1 MQAVLDCLAPDAS
14 WQNVPH
20 PPSVGRANIAKLFGG
35 ILPSCEKVRWD
46 VESISYGPEED
57 GRALVWAERIDR
69 FWIGG
74 AEYAVRCNGVFEFDL
89 ASGLIIEVRDY
100 VDLGEW
106 RSRLAAADLR
116 TPAAGGAGAG
126 AAAAGGGSSA
136 AGVSSSAAAASSSG
150 SAGGAGVSTSAAAAS
165 PSAVRSS
172 GASSQ

>member
-1 MQAVLDCLAPDAS
+1 MLFRRFLRAVETADVQAVLDCMTPDAS

-20 PPSVGRANIAKLFGG
+20 PPSKGHADVAKLFGA

-89 ASGLIIEVRDY
+89 ASGLIVQVRDY

-106 RSRLAAADLR
+106 RSRLASADL
-116 TPAAGGAGAG
+116 GAGSAEQS
-126 AAAAGGGSSA
+126 AAVGQSA
-136 AGVSSSAAAASSSG
+136 AGQP
-150 SAGGAGVSTSAAAAS
+150 AGPA
-165 PSAVRSS
+165 PSALRSS
-172 GASSQ
+172 RPSKEELPACP